1 MDLKELQAYAYF
13 FYTAFLVFILY
24 VYIFYIYRSEKKGLK
39 NFEQYG
45 NIALS
50 DEIDS
55 KPIEAIESA
64 KSEHKTEAKD
74 STAKKS

>member
-24 VYIFYIYRSEKKGLK
+24 AYIFHIYRSEKNGVK
-39 NFEQYG
+39 NFEKYG

-55 KPIEAIESA
+55 KPIEAIESE
-64 KSEHKTEAKD
+64 KSDKKTDLED